1 MDRKHKRESSQKA
14 HAMSD
19 LTDPT
24 VAASVALNRRAFARL
39 SAGATALAATA
50 TAALA
55 QTEAFGKPHPPI
67 VADDDGGI
75 TTSRPRITYGDRYL
89 DAYAAGPRNAPP
101 GTPGI
106 VVVQAIWGIDA
117 QLRDTVR
124 RFAKQGYVAV
134 APDLYTGLGAP
145 SGDGAT
151 DVAPFRDVAAKL
163 VDATVDADL
172 AATADYIG
180 RGISGAKARIGVT
193 GFCMGGGI
201 TLRQAVDD
209 AKFAAAAVFYG
220 KVRYGTGGNAGPIT
234 PIALAYANELT
245 VPLAG
250 SWGARDTSIL
260 ADDVHAFDAKL
271 TALRRRHDIKV
282 YPEAGHAFFDDTR
295 DSYVASAAT
304 DAWTRTLVWFGQ
316 NLK

>member
-1 MDRKHKRESSQKA
+1 MP
-14 HAMSD
+14 D
-19 LTDPT
+19 LDDPT
-24 VAASVALNRRAFARL
+24 RATSPALNRRAFARL
-39 SAGATALAATA
+39 SAGATALGATGSV
-50 TAALA
+50 ALA
-55 QTEAFGKPHPPI
+55 QTEGFGRPHAPI
-67 VADDDGGI
+67 VPEDDGSL
-75 TTSRPRITYGDRYL
+75 TTGRPRITYGDRFI

-106 VVVQAIWGIDA
+106 VVIQAIWGVDA

-151 DVAPFRDVAAKL
+151 DFAPFRDIAAKL

-172 AATADYIG
+172 AATADFI
-180 RGISGAKARIGVT
+180 RQGISGAKARVGVT

-201 TLRQAVDD
+201 ALRQAVDD
-209 AKFAAAAVFYG
+209 QRFAAAVVFYG
-220 KVRYGTGGNAGPIT
+220 KVRYGTDGNAGPIT
-234 PIALAYANELT
+234 PIALAYANELR

-260 ADDVHAFDAKL
+260 ADDVHALDAKL
-271 TALRRRHDIKV
+271 TSLHRNHDIKV

-304 DAWTRTLVWFGQ
+304 DAWTRTLVWFGR